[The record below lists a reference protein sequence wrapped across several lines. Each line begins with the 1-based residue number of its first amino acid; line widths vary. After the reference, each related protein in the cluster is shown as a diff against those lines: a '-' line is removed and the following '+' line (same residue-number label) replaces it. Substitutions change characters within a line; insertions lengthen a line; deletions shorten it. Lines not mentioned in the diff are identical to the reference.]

1 MNKEKCSYCG
11 KLCTPHSVTNSVSGS
26 DTVFCSDS
34 CRKTYESSISRDT
47 HRSRYMICG
56 IIVGFIV
63 MFYGIAIQSDSFLG
77 GGIAVMGAFITLL
90 PCATPEAVRLLGYR
104 RSKAFAR
111 ILGIVLILAGIWIGF
126 A

>member
-11 KLCTPHSVTNSVSGS
+11 KHCTPHSISVSAHEAG
-26 DTVFCSDS
+26 TIFCSDS
-34 CRKTYESSISRDT
+34 CRRNYESSISRDT
-47 HRSRYMICG
+47 LRSRYMIFG
-56 IIVGFIV
+56 IIIGFIV
-63 MFYGIAIQSDSFLG
+63 MFYGIATQSYRFLG

-90 PCATPEAVRLLGYR
+90 PCATPETVRLLGYR
-104 RSKAFAR
+104 RAKAFAR